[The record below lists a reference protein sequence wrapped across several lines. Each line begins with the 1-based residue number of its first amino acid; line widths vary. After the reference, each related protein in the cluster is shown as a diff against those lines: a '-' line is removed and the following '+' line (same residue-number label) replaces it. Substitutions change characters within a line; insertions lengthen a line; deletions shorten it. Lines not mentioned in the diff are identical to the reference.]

1 MENINEFSNN
11 QEKPLR
17 SKTFDF
23 ALRVIKLGKY
33 LNEEKREY
41 ILSKQLLRSGTNPG
55 AMIRE
60 AENAESPNDFIHKL
74 SIAQKEISESIYWLE
89 LMNKSDYLTD
99 AEFNSINNDAIEILK
114 MLISSIKTKKKNL
127 QNPKKTKSKI

>member
-1 MENINEFSNN
+1 MENGNEVSKNS
-11 QEKPLR
+11 EKPLR
-17 SKTFDF
+17 TKTFAF

-89 LMNKSDYLTD
+89 LMFKSDYLTET
-99 AEFNSINNDAIEILK
+99 EFNSINEDAIEILK
-114 MLISSIKTKKKNL
+114 MLTSSIKTKRKNI
-127 QNPKKTKSKI
+127 QNPKKD